1 MTNQKRDNGAHQNI
15 SPSTVIIV
23 NCQKMTLLNVVTHTN
38 MGVIRAFEKKRE
50 SERECDVLQPCPTR
64 YSCVL
69 LCRWFLQEWVQ
80 SCLSLQ
86 LSELWRTCSGRWL
99 LPEDPHCNIVWQNI
113 KYIIQFQRNKT
124 AIVITLKIR
133 DLYTAAVVNTLL
145 NILKFFVYS
154 FPNWSVLIPT
164 HQQVYTTA
172 TKWGGWSLAH
182 SIWSNVYRHLTLIHI
197 GGSLKM
203 LPPNLE
209 AINYI

>member
-1 MTNQKRDNGAHQNI
+1 M
-15 SPSTVIIV
+15 
-23 NCQKMTLLNVVTHTN
+23 
-38 MGVIRAFEKKRE
+38 
-50 SERECDVLQPCPTR
+50 
-64 YSCVL
+64 
-69 LCRWFLQEWVQ
+69 Q

-124 AIVITLKIR
+124 VIVITVKIR
-133 DLYTAAVVNTLL
+133 DLYTAAVVNKLL

-172 TKWGGWSLAH
+172 TKWGG
-182 SIWSNVYRHLTLIHI
+182 
-197 GGSLKM
+197 
-203 LPPNLE
+203 
-209 AINYI
+209 